1 MMVKELHI
9 KRMNKMEHLINKK
22 VKNIQISGIRQFFN
36 MVSEFEDTISLTIG
50 QPDFFTPA
58 HVKEAAIQ
66 AIDKNFT
73 TYTHNAGYLEL
84 RKAAADFVKVKYDLV
99 YDPENEIIVT
109 SGASQA
115 IDISFR
121 AILEEG
127 SEVILPGP
135 VYPGYEPIISL
146 CGAVPVHV
154 DTADH
159 DFRLTAELIKLKITE
174 KTRCIVLPYPSNPT
188 GVTLHEDELKKIAD
202 VIRGR
207 DIFVLSDEIYSEL
220 VFNGKHHSIA
230 KFLPEQTIVI
240 NGLSKSHSMTGFRIG
255 LLYAPSVIAKHV
267 LKVHQYNVSC
277 ASSIS
282 QKAAYQA
289 LTDGINDAV
298 PMNKEYEK
306 RMNYVYERLV
316 SMGLQTVKPDGSFY
330 IFPSIKQFNVS
341 SFDFAYSLAKDGGV
355 AVVPGT
361 AFSKYGEG
369 YIRISYACSY
379 EQLEQALNR
388 MEKYLSSLR

>member
-1 MMVKELHI
+1 
-9 KRMNKMEHLINKK
+9 MEHLINKN

-58 HVKEAAIQ
+58 HVKKAAIQ
-66 AIDKNFT
+66 AIDENFT

-99 YDPENEIIVT
+99 YDPEKEIIVT

-202 VIRGR
+202 VIRDR

-255 LLYAPSVIAKHV
+255 LLYAPAVIAKHV

-298 PMNKEYEK
+298 PMNEEYEK

-369 YIRISYACSY
+369 FIRISYACSY

-388 MEKYLSSLR
+388 MEKYLSSFR

>member
-369 YIRISYACSY
+369 FIRISYACSY

-388 MEKYLSSLR
+388 MEKYLSTLR